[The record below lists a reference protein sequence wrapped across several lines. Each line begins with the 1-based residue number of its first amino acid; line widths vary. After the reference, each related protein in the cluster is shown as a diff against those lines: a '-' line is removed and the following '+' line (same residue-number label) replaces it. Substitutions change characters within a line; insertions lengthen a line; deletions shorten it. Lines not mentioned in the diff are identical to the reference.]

1 MFKFNESFNVFMM
14 NYVYIITDGEG
25 YKIGFSKSPE
35 KRLKELQTAN
45 KNKLQLIHTQ
55 EVKFGQQTERAL
67 HNFLAQYRQEG
78 EWFLLSLDLI
88 EQTKKLCLTIENNL
102 NYLKLHKI

>member
-1 MFKFNESFNVFMM
+1 MFNQIESLKSIYM

-45 KNKLQLIHTQ
+45 KNKLNLIHKQ
-55 EVKFGQQTERAL
+55 EVQFGQKTERAL
-67 HNFLAQYRQEG
+67 HNFLSQYRQEG
-78 EWFLLSLDLI
+78 EWFLLSNDLI
-88 EQTKKLCLTIENNL
+88 EQTKQLCLNIESNL
-102 NYLKLHKI
+102 KYLKLTKI